1 MDKFDMNARVAIRS
15 VVSFPLYIASAIRGG
30 DTYRVPPLAQHW
42 MSMTVEEVQLQVMRA
57 NPMFVGIDGLGKNA
71 RLVIEDEKVRAFV
84 FNLPDGEE
92 LPKQEVFDLEAAKAL
107 FAVSPKDAFLKAFEE
122 KVVTRA
128 DRKMAVEYAR
138 QLGAENLRKY
148 QVDAIESL
156 GEGTLN

>member
-1 MDKFDMNARVAIRS
+1 MDKLDMNKRVAIRS

-30 DTYRVPPLAQHW
+30 DTYRVPPLANHW
-42 MSMTVEEVQLQVMRA
+42 MSMTVEEVQLQVMRG

-71 RLVIEDEKVRAFV
+71 RLVIEDEDVRSFV
-84 FNLPDGEE
+84 FNLPEGEE

-107 FAVSPKDAFLKAFEE
+107 FAVSPKDAFLRAFAE

-128 DRKMAVEYAR
+128 DKKMAVEYAR
-138 QLGAENLRKY
+138 QLGADNLRKY

-156 GEGTLN
+156 GEGTLS